1 MIMCFSVDPNYND
14 THMSIHTAIET
25 NLSVLWETYESI
37 LLFIDLIMADLKL
50 MDNKQ
55 HKTWTGVGNK
65 KK

>member
-1 MIMCFSVDPNYND
+1 
-14 THMSIHTAIET
+14 MSIHTAIET